1 MSTRLLTAADLAEMF
16 GVTEA
21 KVMEW
26 QRVYSWP
33 KTTFGRTFRWTP
45 EQVDEITRRHSF
57 DGAGVI
63 GSADGRTQR
72 SASRRKAS

>member
-1 MSTRLLTAADLAEMF
+1 MNTKLLTAADLAEMF
-16 GVTEA
+16 GVTEQ

-26 QRVYSWP
+26 QRTYAWP

-45 EQVDEITRRHSF
+45 EQVDEITRQHSF
-57 DGAGVI
+57 DGGGVI